1 MVAPRLDFSL
11 DIEIPLAFG
20 LDHRKIFQR
29 AQYIALTDLKREV
42 ATPSR
47 RRFVKRTGR
56 LRRIFRGR
64 RPDRRRT
71 TLYSYE
77 ALQMAY
83 TSYTHL
89 QEEGYQDF
97 IKLIELLGPEIVR
110 DALARAI
117 QEQF

>member
-1 MVAPRLDFSL
+1 MVQLNFSL
-11 DIEIPLAFG
+11 DVEIPLAFG
-20 LDHRKIFQR
+20 LDHRQIFQR
-29 AQYIALTDLKREV
+29 AQFIALNDLRREV

-47 RRFVKRTGR
+47 RRFVKRSGR
-56 LRRIFRGR
+56 LRRRFRGR
-64 RPDRRRT
+64 RPNRRRT
-71 TLYSYE
+71 TAFSYE

-89 QEEGYQDF
+89 QEEGYRDF
-97 IKLIELLGPEIVR
+97 IALIELLGPDIVR